1 MSAIKA
7 IIYTSTKD
15 TTDNLVFEN
24 DDIIAISTNSKVI
37 NDIENPEFDIF
48 PNSGT
53 LTVKDKKLVIYN
65 KALNGAFDDFQYKV
79 EYKVDE
85 EVFATH
91 IINERPRYDY
101 ENKTCTFYLGNDL
114 DNLDTLQ
121 TSVYPYPKEERS
133 LYVIFKDLMDKV
145 FRLTEE
151 DTRNILKAKYFG
163 TININTQKGTYSTY
177 EQYFRSIGI
186 IYPFLP
192 STNAR
197 EALKTILFIAQC
209 GLYKNKNN
217 EFQIV
222 RLDGYTDG
230 EGFKKQSATEQKVY
244 KNVYLIEPQHI
255 NKGFVPSV
263 ILNNK
268 YDVFNMPYYNA
279 EKNLYSGEEVFKKKY
294 SLSELTTTTIKI
306 DLPFEK
312 NDNYISTPTS
322 GFNDL
327 FWIYGAQKAL
337 EITTFDKN
345 IEIEKNQNNNLL
357 EIVEILESLKAE
369 GLNPVVSI
377 LTDKKITKYNVDFS
391 VDKNGIYSYDES
403 KLSLKEPTDTI
414 EYPFQ
419 PTQNGVLIDS
429 FSYNDISDA
438 WPIPIETEVKEL
450 FYNSNI
456 VLNKEIV
463 NYNFKIDLKNYICG
477 TKIERIYGS
486 TTHTWT
492 TVEGDYSGTL
502 ELIEII
508 PKSITIIVKGTVYKI
523 EFNEATKVYK
533 AYNNSQ
539 YNYNLQKSLQL
550 LQDTSYISLPS
561 TIQHHNVVNLLPGNL
576 YHAFIGGIHT
586 GELTVI
592 RGDYRQK
599 ETVTITN
606 ITTNTSTNTVTYT
619 ITKNKLFEIGD
630 KVMPC
635 KDYNETPIVTR
646 GKNKEPVIFQ
656 VVDVETFAEGGALFQ
671 HLKLR
676 EIKELT

>member
-1 MSAIKA
+1 MSEIKA

-121 TSVYPYPKEERS
+121 TEVYPYPKAEKS
-133 LYVIFKDLMDKV
+133 LYVLFEFLMKKIFE
-145 FRLTEE
+145 LT
-151 DTRNILKAKYFG
+151 TREILDILQAKYFG
-163 TININTQKGTYSTY
+163 TINIYTQKGTYSTY
-177 EQYFRSIGI
+177 EQYFKSIGI

-209 GLYKNKNN
+209 GLCKDKDNN
-217 EFQIV
+217 FQIV
-222 RLDGYTDG
+222 RLDGYADG
-230 EGFKKQSATEQKVY
+230 EAFDE
-244 KNVYLIEPQHI
+244 NVYLIEPQHI

-268 YDVFNMPYYNA
+268 YDVFNINYSNTSIEKEYEQTVFREKTNTYISINTPNIIKEELQNYYSPAFITGAGHRYTKAVLYNKVA
-279 EKNLYSGEEVFKKKY
+279 VPIQMEIETSIDKNLNYN
-294 SLSELTTTTIKI
+294 LIKI
-306 DLPFEK
+306 L
-312 NDNYISTPTS
+312 SLVTPI
-322 GFNDL
+322 NENN
-327 FWIYGAQKAL
+327 
-337 EITTFDKN
+337 EIK
-345 IEIEKNQNNNLL
+345 
-357 EIVEILESLKAE
+357 
-369 GLNPVVSI
+369 NPVVS
-377 LTDKKITKYNVDFS
+377 
-391 VDKNGIYSYDES
+391 
-403 KLSLKEPTDTI
+403 
-414 EYPFQ
+414 
-419 PTQNGVLIDS
+419 LI
-429 FSYNDISDA
+429 
-438 WPIPIETEVKEL
+438 
-450 FYNSNI
+450 
-456 VLNKEIV
+456 LNKKKQQNIGTFEISSD
-463 NYNFKIDLKNYICG
+463 NKYKSF
-477 TKIERIYGS
+477 TS
-486 TTHTWT
+486 
-492 TVEGDYSGTL
+492 TVEGNAVTEQIVINNINEFSNYIDYLYSSALTGDTKYLESTVVLKNDELQNNSTIEETTTTFDCNFVIPNKIIKESIYGGFDGTTSGYATKFTNATQI
-502 ELIEII
+502 IEEFEF
-508 PKSITIIVKGTVYKI
+508 VAL
-523 EFNEATKVYK
+523 EFNYLGNTEKIVFNETTKVYK
-533 AYNNSQ
+533 AYNTSTN
-539 YNYNLQKSLQL
+539 NYNLQKSLQL
-550 LQDTSYISLPS
+550 LQDTSYIIRLPAN
-561 TIQHHNVVNLLPGNL
+561 IEYDNVVNLLAGNL
-576 YHAFIGGIHT
+576 YNAFKGGIHT

-592 RGDYRQK
+592 RSDYRQK
-599 ETVTITN
+599 ENN
-606 ITTNTSTNTVTYT
+606 I

-635 KDYNETPIVTR
+635 KDYNGTPIVTR
-646 GKNKEPVIFQ
+646 GTEKTPVIFQ